1 MCLLNLRSVV
11 FEKCFGVEER
21 VCFTFFFLCRHTHG
35 AHAWTYVRT
44 RARTHARTLE
54 THLHLFVCVCVCSV
68 FSNALEEEIHA
79 KEVQLQR
86 EKEIICARFV

>member
-1 MCLLNLRSVV
+1 MLYV
-11 FEKCFGVEER
+11 FLFVQA
-21 VCFTFFFLCRHTHG
+21 HTRC
-35 AHAWTYVRT
+35 TRMDVRT
-44 RARTHARTLE
+44 YARTLE